1 MESILYAILGNDNA
15 SRTAAEMQLNEF
27 KEVQPSNVLLQ
38 LSAVL
43 TSSLNEAYRS
53 LSAILLRGIVL
64 REPQLW
70 STLTTEQY
78 YHIRNQLLESLIK
91 EEIGHVQR
99 KIADTV
105 AAHAI
110 LSEWNELMQGVV
122 QLSISQNKKH
132 HELCL
137 FLLDKLAE
145 YVGSYLILHIDA
157 ISGIIIP
164 FLSDNDIQIQAYAV
178 QALCSLLHEI
188 SSDNTSTNPNT
199 SILYHSLQQI
209 PNIVIKIIEKQE
221 DLILYDMLKA
231 VCRLSK
237 ERSELFSQSCEQLF
251 SSLQSLC
258 MHDDMDGSTKII
270 GLEIYID
277 LLASRKSAIYSTPKN
292 RMECLQL
299 CMRLMTTVDEDD
311 DAISLPTRPE
321 SEDNGFGDVDG
332 DGQDGNISD
341 YAAVCLDTLSKSFD
355 AAEIVQVCLTSAWN
369 LVSQVR

>member
-1 MESILYAILGNDNA
+1 MDSILHAILGNDNA
-15 SRTAAEMQLNEF
+15 SRTAAEMQLSEF
-27 KEVQPSNVLLQ
+27 KEVQPSNVLMQ
-38 LSAVL
+38 LSGLV
-43 TSSLNEAYRS
+43 TSSVNEAYRS

-78 YHIRNQLLESLIK
+78 YYIRNQLLESLIK

-122 QLSISQNKKH
+122 QLSISESKKH

-188 SSDNTSTNPNT
+188 NSDNSANLNT

-209 PNIVIKIIEKQE
+209 PNIIIKIIEKQE

-237 ERSELFSQSCEQLF
+237 EKSELFSQSSEQF
-251 SSLQSLC
+251 FFSLQSLC
-258 MHDDMDGSTKII
+258 TDDNMEGSTKTI

-277 LLASRKSAIYSTPKN
+277 LLTSKKSVIFSTSKN

-299 CMRLMTTVDEDD
+299 CMRY
-311 DAISLPTRPE
+311 I
-321 SEDNGFGDVDG
+321 
-332 DGQDGNISD
+332 
-341 YAAVCLDTLSKSFD
+341 
-355 AAEIVQVCLTSAWN
+355 
-369 LVSQVR
+369 